1 MLSKNETFKP
11 PTPEEEWS
19 DRQFSIILN
28 YLSQYQVPY
37 SGQIYL
43 QWLAIPYIS
52 IWKAGSTSDDGS
64 TVWIM
69 HNKLQTDH
77 FIGSSS
83 ESIREVIRAFG
94 ERWIQAGTELRD
106 NPDKE
111 IDNPEEV
118 GDPAEYAIKLIKY
131 GEMFISVANDDELNF
146 DV

>member
-28 YLSQYQVPY
+28 YLSQYQVQY
-37 SGQIYL
+37 NGQIYL

-83 ESIREVIRAFG
+83 ESIREVIRGFG
-94 ERWIQAGTELRD
+94 ERWIQAGAELQD

-131 GEMFISVANDDELNF
+131 GEMFISVAKDDELNF